1 MPELDDLD
9 LVQRCLEGDTKA
21 FEKLIERYQKPIFN
35 VALRMLN
42 DYQDAE
48 DVTQVVFIKAFE
60 KLDTFKSKY
69 KFFSWVYR
77 MAVNESLNFIK
88 RERRYEGL
96 DVTTLANENNVE
108 RAFTDFET
116 KQQVEL
122 ALMLLQPSQR
132 AIVVLKHFHGL
143 SYQEIAYIMEV
154 PEKTVKS
161 RLYESRQKLRKIF
174 FKQDYVQ

>member
-1 MPELDDLD
+1 MAEHDDLG
-9 LVQRCLEGDTKA
+9 LVNRCLAGDSKA
-21 FEKLIERYQKPIFN
+21 FEKLIERYQKPVFN

-42 DYQDAE
+42 NLQDAE
-48 DVTQVVFIKAFE
+48 DVVQVVFIKAYE

-88 RERRYEGL
+88 RETRFETL
-96 DVTTLANENNVE
+96 DVATLANEKNTE
-108 RAFTDFET
+108 SAFTDFET
-116 KQQVEL
+116 KEQVEL
-122 ALMLLQPSQR
+122 ALMFLQPSQR

-161 RLYESRQKLRKIF
+161 RLYESRQQLRKIF
-174 FKQDYVQ
+174 YKQGYVQ